1 MRILFVH
8 EVNWLEKV
16 TYEIHDI
23 PELLSIAGH
32 EVSFIDFPEFSK
44 ADSRNHRFS
53 FRTTRNLA
61 QSRAHIGSKVDVL
74 TPGAVVGGG
83 LSRYFASLTFV
94 PLFWRTARARKI
106 DLVVLYGVPTNG
118 WQTVFLS
125 KILKIPVI
133 FRAIDIAHLLRE
145 TKFKSLVKLAERYI
159 YRNVDHISAHNDAL
173 KNYCIE
179 MGAAPARVSIDFPRF
194 DFDRFKPFKRDED
207 LALSL
212 GIKPD
217 QKVVFFRGTLYRFA
231 GLELFVNLFSNY
243 LRNNPDVCFLIV
255 GSGEA
260 ESTIREKI
268 SKLGLEKQVILR
280 PFVSYD
286 ELVRYIC
293 LADVSVN
300 TFIPSLVTHC
310 VLPGR
315 VLQSIACGVPVV
327 STPLHGMMSYSK
339 GSDTVIYRELDAS
352 FVDAV
357 IDLLNNPTKS
367 KEIGLASRELVI
379 SKGTWP
385 DFVAEFS
392 SLAQNLIATR

>member
-32 EVSFIDFPEFSK
+32 EVSFIDFPESSK
-44 ADSRNHRFS
+44 ADSRNQRFS

-133 FRAIDIAHLLRE
+133 FRAIDIAHLLRK

-243 LRNNPDVCFLIV
+243 LKNNPDVCFLIV

-268 SKLGLEKQVILR
+268 SKLGLEKQVIMR

-300 TFIPSLVTHC
+300 TFIPALVTHC

-392 SLAQNLIATR
+392 SLAQNLVATR

>member
-32 EVSFIDFPEFSK
+32 EVTFIDFPEYSK
-44 ADSRNHRFS
+44 EDSRNQRFS
-53 FRTTRNLA
+53 FRTSQKLA

-94 PLFWRTARARKI
+94 PLFWRTARTQKI

-145 TKFKSLVKLAERYI
+145 TKLKSLVKLAERYV
-159 YRNVDHISAHNDAL
+159 YKNVDHISAHNEAL

-179 MGAAPARVSIDFPRF
+179 MGATSNKISIDFPRF
-194 DFDRFKPFKRDED
+194 DLDRFQPFKRDDD
-207 LALSL
+207 LAFSL
-212 GIKPD
+212 GIHPD

-231 GLELFVNLFSNY
+231 GLERFIELFSSY
-243 LRNNPDVCFLIV
+243 LQNNPDTCFLIV

-268 SKLGLEKQVILR
+268 SKLGLEKQVIMR
-280 PFVSYD
+280 PFVNYD

-315 VLQSIACGVPVV
+315 VLQSIACGIPVV
-327 STPLHGMMSYSK
+327 STPLEGIMSYSK
-339 GSDTVIYRELDAS
+339 GSDTVIYRDLDAS

-357 IDLLNNPTKS
+357 INLLNNPTKS

-379 SKGTWP
+379 SKGTWQ
-385 DFVAEFS
+385 DFVTEFS
-392 SLAQNLIATR
+392 SLAQNLVTRI